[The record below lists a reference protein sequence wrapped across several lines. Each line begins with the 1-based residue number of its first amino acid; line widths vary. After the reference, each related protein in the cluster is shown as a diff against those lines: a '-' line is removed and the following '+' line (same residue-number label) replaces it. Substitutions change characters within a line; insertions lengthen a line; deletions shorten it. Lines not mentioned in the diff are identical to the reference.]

1 MAILLK
7 IFQKIKENGH
17 LPNILYETSITLI
30 PKPDK
35 DTTQKTEDYRPIS
48 FMNTDEKSS
57 TKYHQTEYNNTLK
70 VSYTVIKWDYSRN
83 AKWFNI
89 CNSVNMIHQHEQTE
103 G

>member
-1 MAILLK
+1 MVIFLK
-7 IFQKIKENGH
+7 ILQKIKENGH
-17 LPNILYETSITLI
+17 FPNIFYGTSITLI

-35 DTTQKTEDYRPIS
+35 DTTQERDYRPIS

-57 TKYHQTEYNNTLK
+57 TKYHQTEYNYTLK